1 MKQKFDL
8 LPQSWK
14 RETSS
19 LLQLPSAPKI
29 GGLSDLD
36 RRLESQEAEMPAQSL
51 VGKVKNKGWQYT
63 FKSKTKTLQK
73 WISSLKKC
81 KEI

>member
-36 RRLESQEAEMPAQSL
+36 GRLESQETAEMAALSL
-51 VGKVKNKGWQYT
+51 VGKVKNNGWQQT
-63 FKSKTKTLQK
+63 FKSKTYHIYPHQ
-73 WISSLKKC
+73 IVFPES
-81 KEI
+81 